1 MPILSDDRDIRAMTV
16 PQADELFRRIAMNTI
31 RIKEINAGYE
41 RRIAVLKTAA
51 EQEIDPLEKELER
64 LSGELNQYIRCHP
77 ERFIKPRQHVTD
89 YGKYGLRTV
98 SKLEIMDEEVV
109 KASIR
114 KENIPALI
122 VIERLDKKALEKALS
137 EGKEIKGC
145 EFHTGEMAGYTIT
158 RTLTDVEG

>member
-1 MPILSDDRDIRAMTV
+1 MPILSDNRDFRAMTV
-16 PQADELFRRIAMNTI
+16 AQADELFRRIAMNTI

-41 RRIAVLKTAA
+41 SRIAAQKAAA
-51 EQEIDPLEKELER
+51 EQEIKPLQQDLDR
-64 LSGELNQYIRCHP
+64 LAAELNRYIRTHP

-89 YGKYGLRTV
+89 YGKYGLRSV
-98 SKLEIMDEEVV
+98 SKLEIVDEEAV

-114 KENIPALI
+114 RENIPALT

-145 EFHTGEMAGYTIT
+145 EFRTGETAGYTVS
-158 RTLTDVEG
+158 RTLTDAAE